1 MTVEQKSQ
9 VKKILATTI
18 CKVPKENKGD
28 VLCFADFL
36 NLTGNIVIL
45 ASKFY
50 LETSYKRKMERR
62 EFLVAGDL
70 DNY

>member
-1 MTVEQKSQ
+1 MPEK
-9 VKKILATTI
+9 
-18 CKVPKENKGD
+18 NKGD
-28 VLCFADFL
+28 VLYFADFL
-36 NLTGNIVIL
+36 NLTACIVLL

-70 DNY
+70 KNYSSSV

>member
-1 MTVEQKSQ
+1 M
-9 VKKILATTI
+9 
-18 CKVPKENKGD
+18 
-28 VLCFADFL
+28 CFADFL